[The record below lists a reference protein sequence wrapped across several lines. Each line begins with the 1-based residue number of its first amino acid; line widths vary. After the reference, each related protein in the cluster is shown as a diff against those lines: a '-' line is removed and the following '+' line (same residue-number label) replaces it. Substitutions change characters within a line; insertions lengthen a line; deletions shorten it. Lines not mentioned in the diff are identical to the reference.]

1 MRRVIAV
8 PPALA
13 DEIDRVVAKLR
24 TTPGARLAAPL
35 AGPFPSRAAAG
46 RALALT
52 FAEAAQGIEDAAL
65 PAMPVWRPLPVLAD
79 LAVGDQVKVVAHD
92 FLTALVGA
100 PSLVWTPTGRLPVS
114 ELLLE
119 VTASVGEVARFLL

>member
-13 DEIDRVVAKLR
+13 DEIDRVVAHLR

-52 FAEAAQGIEDAAL
+52 FAEAAQGIEDAAS
-65 PAMPVWRPLPVLAD
+65 PAMPIWRPLPVLAD
-79 LAVGDQVKVVAHD
+79 LAVGYQVKVVAHD
-92 FLTALVGA
+92 FLTALAGA
-100 PSLVWTPTGRLPVS
+100 PSLVWTATGRVPVS

-119 VTASVGEVARFLL
+119 VTASVAEVVRFLL